1 VDFTV
6 EPEGAGLLVKL
17 QTAEWEA
24 NVHASTEELLRLS
37 DIRSVRW
44 SERRSISAG
53 ESAGARVYWSAGER
67 DHANLMIGHDDET
80 WDVSVIVPF
89 TIIDQIVQAARGL

>member
-53 ESAGARVYWSAGER
+53 ESAGVRVYWSAGER

>member
-37 DIRSVRW
+37 EIRSARW
-44 SERRSISAG
+44 S
-53 ESAGARVYWSAGER
+53 GAA
-67 DHANLMIGHDDET
+67 
-80 WDVSVIVPF
+80 
-89 TIIDQIVQAARGL
+89 